1 MFGALCKFHGNLG
14 KIDSPR
20 GDFAELVNSSEMLFC
35 LKPSEQVQ
43 YLQLSFEDRDKA
55 LPCASSV
62 GLWESKAHLPL
73 LLSPLPAFTLLK
85 WCRGGRTQE
94 LGSDE

>member
-20 GDFAELVNSSEMLFC
+20 GDVAELVNSSEMLFC

-43 YLQLSFEDRDKA
+43 YLQLSFEDRDNA
-55 LPCASSV
+55 FPCALQHGS
-62 GLWESKAHLPL
+62 H
-73 LLSPLPAFTLLK
+73 
-85 WCRGGRTQE
+85 GRRRSAR
-94 LGSDE
+94 LCY